1 MPDEDDEKTR
11 LIRRPQSGA
20 PSPNPAESE
29 PAAEPGLTQPT
40 RVLDWMLAPES
51 TGTGGGNEDMTRL
64 VGPSRRSVAPE
75 SASAE
80 TSSDGGELDPV
91 VGWLVVLS
99 GPGRGNARRLGYGQ
113 NSIGRDKGER
123 VSLDFGDGSISRSK
137 HAFLIYEPRKR
148 QFFIRPGDG
157 ANLTYL
163 NGDLLADSRPLK
175 QADEIEV
182 GATKLRF
189 VPLCGPDFDWE
200 DQSPAAK

>member
-1 MPDEDDEKTR
+1 MADEEDEKTR
-11 LIRRPQSGA
+11 LIRRQSPQA
-20 PSPNPAESE
+20 QPPPLPEDETEIPDA
-29 PAAEPGLTQPT
+29 GLAKPT
-40 RVLDWMLAPES
+40 RVLDWMMNPEGES
-51 TGTGGGNEDMTRL
+51 DEKTKL
-64 VGPSRRSVAPE
+64 VGPARRAVKTEP
-75 SASAE
+75 ASAE

-113 NSIGRDKGER
+113 NSLGRDKGER

-137 HAFLIYEPRKR
+137 HAFVLYEPRKR
-148 QFFIRPGDG
+148 QFYLRPGDG

-163 NGDLLADSRPLK
+163 NGDLLADSRPLNPS
-175 QADEIEV
+175 DVIEV

-200 DQSPAAK
+200 DQAQPPK